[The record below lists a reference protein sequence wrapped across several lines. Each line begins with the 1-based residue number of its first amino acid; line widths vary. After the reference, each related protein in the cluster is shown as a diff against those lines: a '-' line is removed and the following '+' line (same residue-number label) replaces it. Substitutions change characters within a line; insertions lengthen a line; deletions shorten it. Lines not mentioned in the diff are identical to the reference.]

1 MKSCQRVMPLLVTA
15 GFCLMIFLAPSA
27 GNALLAG
34 VAVLLVWGTL
44 VPGWRVIAWRAA
56 TGALVGSC
64 LALMLLLAT
73 DSFGVRYVWLYSSEA
88 LPTYL
93 KLANLWGGDEGTI
106 LLLALL
112 IMPAAMRHVDYPGF
126 EGSSSGLIA
135 AWYVASA
142 AWFGPFTAT
151 PEEWL
156 AAQSSQG
163 MNAHLQSIWMVL
175 HAPLILAAYAWTLAP
190 VGAAIQ
196 ALRAVPS
203 GYANKAL
210 VYGRRAWWL
219 LTAGIGFGM
228 IWALQDFTFGQLWHW
243 DPVQTSIFIVWALL
257 GAILH
262 GVRRWRDTGTFGRV
276 LPVLS
281 LLLAASTCM
290 AMAVTRSEV
299 LASSHRYIGT
309 TSWLNHLSL
318 ALLFLCCA
326 LCFSWRRR
334 QNSQE
339 QKSKRLDW
347 TLRLSV
353 LSFSAMAMLAA
364 VALMQAHLRQW
375 LQIEKTDEQKPFF
388 ETLSRWADS
397 NEIAR
402 FEQAFAQ
409 WDMDGY
415 ALARWLLPPLLVMGL
430 VGGYTFLRRALFPT
444 LAGFGTVFAVAI
456 CLFLAWQG
464 GWLTEHYTGRGVLSQ
479 HIVRV
484 LPWFDAA
491 LAAALF
497 LLLACL
503 LWCVISVWRSRRL
516 GTLRFTGSLALIHGG
531 AVVALVGGLAATAL
545 NSYLPILLQDG
556 EALGQWRYMT
566 EDMQVRVL
574 PASSHSDYSG
584 FRAVAQ
590 VEIRHDHEVVQGQA
604 LFQDARQLPPGYQ
617 GPVRQLCE
625 ILDYRYARHAGDPG
639 YMLHPFIIRSWLA
652 DTQVWVP
659 ASAGLMSASDVVST
673 TDETLVVVR
682 RYPLVSLVWGGF
694 IAMLLGALLLPR
706 RRLEKTI

>member
-1 MKSCQRVMPLLVTA
+1 MKNYRHATVLLA
-15 GFCLMIFLAPSA
+15 ALSFCLVIFFIPSA
-27 GNALLAG
+27 GNLLLAG
-34 VAVLLVWGTL
+34 IAALLTGGAF
-44 VPGWRVIAWRAA
+44 VPGRRAIVWSIAA
-56 TGALVGSC
+56 GALAGSC

-73 DSFGVRYVWLYSSEA
+73 DNFGIRYVWLYSSEA
-88 LPTYL
+88 LPIYL
-93 KLANLWGGDEGTI
+93 KLANLWGGDEGTL

-112 IMPAAMRHVDYPGF
+112 IMPAAMRHASHPSL

-151 PEEWL
+151 PQEWL
-156 AAQSSQG
+156 AAQPSQG
-163 MNAHLQSIWMVL
+163 MNAHLQSIWMAL

-196 ALRAVPS
+196 ALRGAPS

-228 IWALQDFTFGQLWHW
+228 IWALEDFTFGQLWHW
-243 DPVQTSIFIVWALL
+243 DPVQTSVFIVWALL

-262 GVRRWRDTGTFGRV
+262 GARRWRDAGSSGRM

-309 TSWLNHLSL
+309 TSWLNHLLL
-318 ALLFLCCA
+318 ALLFLGA
-326 LCFSWRRR
+326 PLLLSWRNR
-334 QNSQE
+334 QNSK
-339 QKSKRLDW
+339 QKGKRLEW
-347 TLRLSV
+347 TLRLAV
-353 LSFSAMAMLAA
+353 LSFSAMALLAT
-364 VALMQAHLRQW
+364 VALMRAHLWQW
-375 LQIEKTDEQKPFF
+375 LGVEKADEQKPFF

-397 NEIAR
+397 TEMLG

-409 WDMDGY
+409 WDVDGY
-415 ALARWLLPPLLVMGL
+415 ALARWLLPPLLIMGL
-430 VGGYTFLRRALFPT
+430 VGGYTFLRRALSST
-444 LAGFGTVFAVAI
+444 MAGLGTGFAVVI
-456 CLFLAWQG
+456 CLFLVWQG
-464 GWLTEHYTGRGVLSQ
+464 GLLSEHYTGSGILSQ
-479 HIVRV
+479 QIVRV

-516 GTLRFTGSLALIHGG
+516 GAFRFTGSLALIHGG

-556 EALGQWRYMT
+556 EGLGQWSYMT
-566 EDMQVRVL
+566 EDMQMRVL
-574 PASSHSDYSG
+574 PVSSQSDYSG

-590 VEIRHDHEVVQGQA
+590 VEIMHDQEMVQGQA

-639 YMLHPFIIRSWLA
+639 YMLHPFIMRSWQA

-659 ASAGLMSASDVVST
+659 ASPGLMRVSDT
-673 TDETLVVVR
+673 EDATDETLVVVR
-682 RYPLVSLVWGGF
+682 RYPLVSLVWIGF
-694 IAMLLGALLLPR
+694 TAMLLGALLLPR
-706 RRLEKTI
+706 RSLEKKI